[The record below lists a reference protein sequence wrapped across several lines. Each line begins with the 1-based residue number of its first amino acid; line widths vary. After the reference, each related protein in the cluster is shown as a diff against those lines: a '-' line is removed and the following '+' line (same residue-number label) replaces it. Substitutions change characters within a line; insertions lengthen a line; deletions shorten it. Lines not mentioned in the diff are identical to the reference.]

1 MTTNEIRA
9 SIVADPGI
17 RALLPATGSDVTQAH
32 IDSVAAA
39 LSVGR
44 FRLVKTEIGP
54 GTILSALG
62 QAGADLLDDLEVM
75 AQNPAH
81 NLIKH
86 ALKVINAGNFDL
98 GNPASRAQV
107 VGLCAAGLFAA
118 EARDA
123 LLALGQEADPVD
135 EFDVRRAIFND
146 DGSLAV

>member
-1 MTTNEIRA
+1 MATNEIRA
-9 SIVADPGI
+9 SIVADPRI
-17 RALLPATGSDVTQAH
+17 RALLPATGSGVTQTH

-54 GTILSALG
+54 GTILATLG
-62 QAGADLLDDLEVM
+62 QTGADLLDALEVM

-86 ALKVINAGNFDL
+86 ALKVINAGSFDM
-98 GNPASRAQV
+98 GSQASRAQV
-107 VGLCAAGLFAA
+107 VGLCAAGLFSV

-123 LLALGQEADPVD
+123 LLALGQAPDPVD
-135 EFDVRRAIFND
+135 EYSVRCAIFAL
-146 DGSLAV
+146 DGSLTV